1 MLWKSLLERW
11 HSRSE
16 LRAGEGFSPA
26 ELLTNKPW
34 LCQTHP
40 AAISALGVGL
50 CSWGSVLAA
59 WVSKHTKLQ
68 AFTFPC
74 RPPWGAV
81 LPLSV
86 ALAVNLQ
93 ACKPPQLP
101 PSASCRHHNHLLTHT
116 HTHATCLELQHLAFS
131 GVCNGSSGC
140 WGLPAPTRPSG
151 AGGGWG
157 GGGGGVGPEV
167 LQCDLSPGGLPA
179 GLELTDVGNLCT
191 VPRSGRSGSWDGAG
205 VVLLPPLLVK
215 ACLSMREP
223 FSIPHPDTGM
233 DFPEASGS
241 EKYSLQPISIVPI
254 RSAARRW
261 L

>member
-1 MLWKSLLERW
+1 MNG
-11 HSRSE
+11 E
-16 LRAGEGFSPA
+16 L
-26 ELLTNKPW
+26 
-34 LCQTHP
+34 
-40 AAISALGVGL
+40 
-50 CSWGSVLAA
+50 
-59 WVSKHTKLQ
+59 
-68 AFTFPC
+68 
-74 RPPWGAV
+74 
-81 LPLSV
+81 
-86 ALAVNLQ
+86 
-93 ACKPPQLP
+93 
-101 PSASCRHHNHLLTHT
+101 
-116 HTHATCLELQHLAFS
+116 
-131 GVCNGSSGC
+131 
-140 WGLPAPTRPSG
+140 SG
-151 AGGGWG
+151 AAQCHREASKQVQPHGDSEHRGGGGG

-254 RSAARRW
+254 RSAARHW

>member
-1 MLWKSLLERW
+1 MAHPNLPKHCQLVMLWKSLLERW

-116 HTHATCLELQHLAFS
+116 HTHTHMLRVWS
-131 GVCNGSSGC
+131 CNIWLSLGFVME
-140 WGLPAPTRPSG
+140 AAD
-151 AGGGWG
+151 AGGSPHPRGHQVLEEVGEG
-157 GGGGGVGPEV
+157 GGG
-167 LQCDLSPGGLPA
+167 
-179 GLELTDVGNLCT
+179 
-191 VPRSGRSGSWDGAG
+191 RS
-205 VVLLPPLLVK
+205 
-215 ACLSMREP
+215 
-223 FSIPHPDTGM
+223 
-233 DFPEASGS
+233 
-241 EKYSLQPISIVPI
+241 
-254 RSAARRW
+254 
-261 L
+261 

>member
-1 MLWKSLLERW
+1 MLGAPR
-11 HSRSE
+11 
-16 LRAGEGFSPA
+16 
-26 ELLTNKPW
+26 
-34 LCQTHP
+34 TH
-40 AAISALGVGL
+40 AAIRCWRRLG
-50 CSWGSVLAA
+50 
-59 WVSKHTKLQ
+59 
-68 AFTFPC
+68 
-74 RPPWGAV
+74 R
-81 LPLSV
+81 
-86 ALAVNLQ
+86 
-93 ACKPPQLP
+93 
-101 PSASCRHHNHLLTHT
+101 
-116 HTHATCLELQHLAFS
+116 
-131 GVCNGSSGC
+131 
-140 WGLPAPTRPSG
+140 
-151 AGGGWG
+151 
-157 GGGGGVGPEV
+157 GGGVGPEV